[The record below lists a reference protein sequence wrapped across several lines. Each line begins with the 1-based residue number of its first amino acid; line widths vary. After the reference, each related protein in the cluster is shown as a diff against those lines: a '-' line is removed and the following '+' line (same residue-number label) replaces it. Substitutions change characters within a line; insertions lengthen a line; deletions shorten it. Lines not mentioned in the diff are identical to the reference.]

1 MIRDYFNYS
10 GIIDESFLEKSVWW
24 WRFIDEALKKYK
36 IGTCKDNQDPD
47 EFFCGFSLRF
57 LEDLKIHQEYNRI
70 GPIMDL
76 IFHFELKCRIYH
88 PKTWSPMILE
98 VPYTRGGVPLNDAR
112 FLAQEFEY
120 ISCDDLNIC
129 LSSPDTYLIKQFL
142 AFVDAKQKEY
152 GIEKIKRKIG
162 QSNRTKYDIA
172 STFQVLEIFDKKT
185 ILRLDIDNDKI
196 ANLRKAF
203 RKLYR
208 GP

>member
-1 MIRDYFNYS
+1 
-10 GIIDESFLEKSVWW
+10 
-24 WRFIDEALKKYK
+24 
-36 IGTCKDNQDPD
+36 
-47 EFFCGFSLRF
+47 
-57 LEDLKIHQEYNRI
+57 
-70 GPIMDL
+70 
-76 IFHFELKCRIYH
+76 
-88 PKTWSPMILE
+88 MILE